1 MVKTKE
7 ELERY
12 FKEYYSM
19 IYRVAFSQLKNHADA
34 EDITQEMFIKIIK
47 SEDEFE
53 SAEHE
58 KAWIIRAAINM
69 CRDLLKSGWHKS
81 FVGLDEVPEQEKAY
95 YDNPY
100 VKTDDILWQV
110 LQLPEKFRNCIY
122 LFYYEDNSIK
132 EIAQILEMPENTV
145 KTNLRRGREL
155 LKKMLK

>member
-1 MVKTKE
+1 MVRTKE

-12 FKEYYSM
+12 FKEYYGM

-145 KTNLRRGREL
+145 KTNLRRGKEL
-155 LKKMLK
+155 LRKMIK